1 MSTKVTVGV
10 ISLDKALIW
19 RNGLEPGTHPESV
32 KAFESTSEYR
42 KEHDM
47 REGNRDKSELDHDYL
62 NDLVSHL
69 TGAEHLILIS
79 SGTGKAN
86 AGQAVADHLATKHA
100 DLAKKI
106 IEVITV
112 DVKALTENELLKVGR
127 ERWEKY
133 LSTGI

>member
-1 MSTKVTVGV
+1 MSSCVVSV
-10 ISLDKALIW
+10 ISLDKALVW

-47 REGNRDKSELDHDYL
+47 REGNRDKAELDHDYL

-86 AGQAVADHLATKHA
+86 AGQAVADHLANKHA

-133 LSTGI
+133 LSSGI

>member
-1 MSTKVTVGV
+1 
-10 ISLDKALIW
+10 
-19 RNGLEPGTHPESV
+19 
-32 KAFESTSEYR
+32 
-42 KEHDM
+42 M

-69 TGAEHLILIS
+69 QGAEHLILIS

-86 AGQAVADHLATKHA
+86 AGQAVADHLVNKHA

-133 LSTGI
+133 LSSGI

>member
-1 MSTKVTVGV
+1 
-10 ISLDKALIW
+10 
-19 RNGLEPGTHPESV
+19 
-32 KAFESTSEYR
+32 
-42 KEHDM
+42 M

-62 NDLVSHL
+62 SDLVSHL
-69 TGAEHLILIS
+69 QGAEHLILIS
-79 SGTGKAN
+79 SDTGKAN
-86 AGQAVADHLATKHA
+86 AGQAVADQLVNRHA

-133 LSTGI
+133 LSSGI